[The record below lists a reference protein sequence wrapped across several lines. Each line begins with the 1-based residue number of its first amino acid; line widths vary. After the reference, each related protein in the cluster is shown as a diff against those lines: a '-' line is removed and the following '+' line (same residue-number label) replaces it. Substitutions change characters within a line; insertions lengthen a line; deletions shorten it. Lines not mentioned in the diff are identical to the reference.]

1 MSTLPVS
8 SRSLTTMKNYLVPL
22 LWAAQNGYE
31 TVVKMLLSTGKVDI
45 DLKDQGG
52 QTPLS
57 WAARN
62 GHEAVVQLLRSY
74 PNVRQ

>member
-1 MSTLPVS
+1 
-8 SRSLTTMKNYLVPL
+8 PL

-62 GHEAVVQLLRSY
+62 GHEAVVQLLRS
-74 PNVRQ
+74 